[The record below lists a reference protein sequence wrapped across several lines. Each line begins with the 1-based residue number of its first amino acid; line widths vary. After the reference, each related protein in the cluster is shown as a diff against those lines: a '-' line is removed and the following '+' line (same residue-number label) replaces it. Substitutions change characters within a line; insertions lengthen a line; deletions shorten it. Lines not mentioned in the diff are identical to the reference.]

1 MKGGMFVMAWPAW
14 VSYRCFYLLMELVLH
29 DGAASDVVVVVA
41 AAVEAAVV
49 AVAVHTVLE
58 IVVAWTFAVD
68 LDFDERFFAVEF
80 VGAAHVVA
88 AVLAAAA
95 AAVGFDTAHAEHDVA
110 GAAAAADV
118 EAVAVDNASPLLWA
132 YLRFAGAAA

>member
-1 MKGGMFVMAWPAW
+1 MKGGMFVMAWRAW
-14 VSYRCFYLLMELVLH
+14 VLYRCFYLLMELVLH
-29 DGAASDVVVVVA
+29 DGAASDVVVAVV
-41 AAVEAAVV
+41 AVEAAVV

-110 GAAAAADV
+110 EAADV

-132 YLRFAGAAA
+132 CLHFAGAAA

>member
-1 MKGGMFVMAWPAW
+1 MAWRAW
-14 VSYRCFYLLMELVLH
+14 VSYRCFYLLMELVPD
-29 DGAASDVVVVVA
+29 DGAASDVVVV

-95 AAVGFDTAHAEHDVA
+95 AAAAGFDTAHAEHDVA
-110 GAAAAADV
+110 EAAAADV

-132 YLRFAGAAA
+132 CLRFAGAAA

>member
-14 VSYRCFYLLMELVLH
+14 ISYHCFYLLMQLVLH
-29 DGAASDVVVVVA
+29 DGAASGVVVVA
-41 AAVEAAVV
+41 DVEADV
-49 AVAVHTVLE
+49 AVAVHTVVE
-58 IVVAWTFAVD
+58 IFVAWTFAVD

-80 VGAAHVVA
+80 VGAAHVIA
-88 AVLAAAA
+88 AVLAAA

-110 GAAAAADV
+110 GAAADV

-132 YLRFAGAAA
+132 CLHFAGAAA

>member
-1 MKGGMFVMAWPAW
+1 MAWPAW

-29 DGAASDVVVVVA
+29 DGAASDVVVV
-41 AAVEAAVV
+41 AAVEAV

-68 LDFDERFFAVEF
+68 LDFDERFFAVVF

-95 AAVGFDTAHAEHDVA
+95 AAAAAGFDTAHAEHDVA
-110 GAAAAADV
+110 EAAAADV
-118 EAVAVDNASPLLWA
+118 EAAAVDNASPLLWA
-132 YLRFAGAAA
+132 YLHFAGAAA